1 MDYQIQITESFQ
13 RRETV
18 SASSA
23 TEAVKMVRQYY
34 KEEKIVLDSEDFT
47 DVEFKKITR
56 SNLNFD

>member
-47 DVEFKKITR
+47 DVAIVR
-56 SNLNFD
+56 